1 MITPGMQI
9 VVSQSLLLCRDKF
22 DYKSKRATFG
32 DHCVLY
38 WLCNS
43 LVNIFC
49 EYIWKNDKFLTFLGI
64 YCIKDE
70 NNTRFK
76 LCDVLFLDSE
86 IYDFEISQFSYLIV
100 SSFYILLMNDLSNKY
115 NLIKYEKLHI
125 VLFIIFGILF
135 GNIINV
141 IY

>member
-1 MITPGMQI
+1 
-9 VVSQSLLLCRDKF
+9 
-22 DYKSKRATFG
+22 
-32 DHCVLY
+32 
-38 WLCNS
+38 
-43 LVNIFC
+43 
-49 EYIWKNDKFLTFLGI
+49 LTFLGI

-86 IYDFEISQFSYLIV
+86 IYGFEISQFSYLIV
-100 SSFYILLMNDLSNKY
+100 SSFYILLMNDLLNKY

>member
-1 MITPGMQI
+1 M
-9 VVSQSLLLCRDKF
+9 
-22 DYKSKRATFG
+22 
-32 DHCVLY
+32 
-38 WLCNS
+38 
-43 LVNIFC
+43 
-49 EYIWKNDKFLTFLGI
+49 
-64 YCIKDE
+64 KDE
-70 NNTRFK
+70 NNTRFQ

-100 SSFYILLMNDLSNKY
+100 SSFYILLMNDLLNKY

-135 GNIINV
+135 GNIINI